1 MLQVKI
7 TKEKIVK
14 DFVNKCS
21 CLSLNNAQSTC
32 TFRFGKKSCDT
43 SPRPLKVI
51 FQ

>member
-1 MLQVKI
+1 MLQVQI
-7 TKEKIVK
+7 TKEKMVK

-21 CLSLNNAQSTC
+21 CLSLAQSTC
-32 TFRFGKKSCDT
+32 TFRFGKKNCDT